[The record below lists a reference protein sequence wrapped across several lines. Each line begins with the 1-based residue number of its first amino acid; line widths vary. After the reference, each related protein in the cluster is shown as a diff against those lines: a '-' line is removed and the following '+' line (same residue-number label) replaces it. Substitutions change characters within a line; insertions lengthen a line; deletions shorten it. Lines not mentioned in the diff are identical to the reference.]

1 MSADIFDILKAAVEM
16 KASDILL
23 IPGEPPT
30 VRISSELRKFAK
42 EHTLDAVTC
51 QEIIYSMLDRK
62 QIAAFEEE
70 MELDCSYAVDDLGR
84 FRVNVMRQEHG
95 IAAVLR
101 VVNDKIPT
109 PEEIGLPASVV
120 RLAELPRGL
129 VLVTGP
135 TGSGKSTTLASLIEH
150 NNNTRAKHI
159 ITIEDPIEYIYKNKK
174 CIIDQRE
181 VGLHTQSF
189 ASALKHS
196 LRQNPDIIL
205 VGEMRDR
212 ETVQLALAAAETGHL
227 CLSTLHTQ
235 DAPSSI
241 DRIIDE
247 FPTDAQPKLRAQ
259 LATLLSAVVSQVM
272 LPRKSGGVICAREVM
287 VMSAAVGTHIRE
299 GKIHQLYGV
308 IESGAQY
315 GMHTMDQSLAALV
328 ARGEITP
335 ELAMTKARDPQS
347 LKALMGIKGTPAPA
361 PGGTPAPMVRPAG
374 ATPPPSPVKP
384 T

>member
-1 MSADIFDILKAAVEM
+1 MSGSADIFDILKAAVEM

-42 EHTLDAVTC
+42 EHTLDATTC

-62 QIAAFEEE
+62 QIATFENE
-70 MELDCSYAVDDLGR
+70 MELDCSYAVDDVGR

-109 PEEIGLPASVV
+109 PEEIGLPPSVV

-181 VGLHTQSF
+181 VGLHTTSF
-189 ASALKHS
+189 AAALKHS

-247 FPTDAQPKLRAQ
+247 FPTDTQPKLRAQ

-272 LPRKSGGVICAREVM
+272 LPKKGGGVVCAREVM
-287 VMSAAVGTHIRE
+287 VMSSAVATHIRE

-328 ARGEITP
+328 ARGEITS

-347 LKALMGIKGTPAPA
+347 LKALIGIKGA
-361 PGGTPAPMVRPAG
+361 
-374 ATPPPSPVKP
+374 
-384 T
+384 